1 MDLNQTHKIF
11 FIGIGGIGMSALARY
26 FKYQGK
32 DISGYDLTPTP
43 LTDALQSEGINVQFD
58 ENTDK
63 LPDDVDLVIYT
74 PAIPKDNFLFVHY
87 QKAAHI
93 PLLKRSEVLGILSEN
108 SFTIAVAG
116 THGKT
121 SISAITAQLLKSA
134 GLNVTALIGGIGKNF
149 GSNVVLSENPE
160 YLLLEA
166 DEYDR
171 SFLTLKPDIAVVS
184 SIDED
189 HLDVYNNI
197 NSLLEGFRR
206 FTERINPDGVLISR
220 SGLKTK
226 LQFDGETVSYGTD
239 READIHADNI
249 VVRNGQFVF
258 DLVSDKMKIG
268 NISLQVPGLHY
279 IENALAAMA
288 VGIQLGL
295 NEKQIKRGAETFA
308 GVERRFDVLYTGDV
322 VFIDDYAHHPEEIRA
337 TVSAAR
343 KLYPGRKIS
352 GAFQPHLYSRTR
364 DLADDF
370 AAALSALDAVIL
382 LDIYPARE
390 NPIPGVSSEMILTKL
405 TVHQKYLMSK
415 AELVEYAG
423 QLTNEVFLTMGA
435 GDIGLLVN
443 DIKNRIMNR

>member
-206 FTERINPDGVLISR
+206 FTERINPGGVLISR
-220 SGLKTK
+220 SGLQTK